1 MSINEKAPNCW
12 RSVEAQKQMGWGK
25 HPAPIVT
32 HYPRHRKRRM
42 RRRRH
47 RRRIHL
53 TQDSIIRRVGK
64 GFWMFIRDAFC
75 MVLTVLASGLVGWL
89 AYKYIPPIAAVMI
102 EVTKEILT

>member
-1 MSINEKAPNCW
+1 MNANEKAPICGN
-12 RSVEAQKQMGWGK
+12 RYGASKQNADK
-25 HPAPIVT
+25 HPVPIVT

-89 AYKYIPPIAAVMI
+89 AYKYIPPIATVMI